1 MAKIK
6 ITEKEIE
13 IEGTVEEKK
22 VTPFGT
28 SAHIPVSKKHSG
40 KYVSV
45 VVPSKSK
52 YFWLLTSGE
61 LKEINIVV
69 DKIIEKKDS
78 KLHHYRL
85 GCLKNINQTKFHLG
99 DLQKVYELLK
109 ESKNHKHLVKKLKE
123 AYNLNSY

>member
-28 SAHIPVSKKHSG
+28 SAHIPVSKKHTG
-40 KYVSV
+40 KYVNV

-52 YFWLLTSGE
+52 YFWLLTDVE
-61 LKEINIVV
+61 LKEVNIVV
-69 DKIIEKKDS
+69 NKIIEKKNG

-85 GCLKNINQTKFHLG
+85 GALQNINQTKFYLE

-123 AYNLNSY
+123 TYNL